1 MKRRL
6 FIVFILIAICCS
18 GCSVYMAAK
27 QPPAKNMDVMNV
39 GTPRSMVLGE
49 FGQPVTSEVKEGLKV
64 DVFAFTQGYSKGA
77 KASRAVFHGIADVLT
92 LGIWEA
98 VGTPTE
104 AVFDGTKV
112 SYQIEYDA
120 SDRVKKVTALSEKSR
135 EEAPQQTGGPI
146 DTQQASTRAES
157 QPQQ

>member
-1 MKRRL
+1 
-6 FIVFILIAICCS
+6 
-18 GCSVYMAAK
+18 
-27 QPPAKNMDVMNV
+27 MDVMNV
-39 GTPRSMVLGE
+39 GTPRAMVLSE
-49 FGQPVTSEVKEGLKV
+49 FGQPVTSEVKDGLKV

-120 SDRVKKVTALSEKSR
+120 SDRVKKVTALSEKSK
-135 EEAPQQTGGPI
+135 EEAPQQTGTETG
-146 DTQQASTRAES
+146 TQQASTTAGS
-157 QPQQ
+157 QLKE

>member
-1 MKRRL
+1 MKKGL
-6 FIVFILIAICCS
+6 FLFLVCVAVVFN

-27 QPPAKNMDVMNV
+27 QPDAKNLDVMAV

-49 FGQPVTSEVKEGLKV
+49 FGQPVTTEVKDGQRT

-77 KASRAVFHGIADVLT
+77 KTGRAVFHAAADIFT

-104 AVFDGTKV
+104 AAFDGTKV
-112 SYQIEYDA
+112 SYQIEYDTT
-120 SDRVKKVTALSEKSR
+120 DKIKKVTPLTQKAK
-135 EEAPQQTGGPI
+135 EEFPPQVGATPI
-146 DTQQASTRAES
+146 Q
-157 QPQQ
+157 